1 MRPSTDF
8 HKSPQIKHNRNMP
21 GPRWNR
27 YEKNI
32 WQPGWLTERE
42 ERRTPGCWKFSGY
55 NLQEGARQIR
65 SNYDNGDDLG
75 VMITIMISLLSI
87 ATHQE
92 ESYTQWQDASRSA
105 GCSSETWKYR
115 WLDIQSRRIHHHR
128 HHHHHHHN
136 CNALSPARKWMTLTG
151 TQQRPRH
158 RYSTTARP
166 LEKFLWLGEMMMCVM
181 TVELFIH
188 HLQDT
193 HISKK
198 MMNDD
203 AMMKSNTFPIWRLV
217 CSTTVLRLMFDN
229 RPRQN
234 LASLVLRTWRQGQY

>member
-1 MRPSTDF
+1 
-8 HKSPQIKHNRNMP
+8 MP

-65 SNYDNGDDLG
+65 GNYDNGDDVG
-75 VMITIMISLLSI
+75 MMITIMISLLLI

-115 WLDIQSRRIHHHR
+115 WLDIQSRHIHHHR

-136 CNALSPARKWMTLTG
+136 CNALSPAQKWMTLTG
-151 TQQRPRH
+151 TQQRPRP

-166 LEKFLWLGEMMMCVM
+166 LMKFYIILSFYIIVQPHTLWRSFCSCERWWCAWWRSSS
-181 TVELFIH
+181 LFTIY
-188 HLQDT
+188 
-193 HISKK
+193 
-198 MMNDD
+198 
-203 AMMKSNTFPIWRLV
+203 
-217 CSTTVLRLMFDN
+217 
-229 RPRQN
+229 
-234 LASLVLRTWRQGQY
+234 RT